1 MSHTSLTLRLSLSLL
16 AFWLCLA
23 TAFAKDP
30 PAKIVKDIA
39 YYAPDAPGTGDLEYR
54 AERCKLDVYIPAH
67 DEGQKLPVVVW
78 FHGGGLTGGNKARPR
93 GFENQ
98 PIIVVAANYR
108 FLTKATPREVIQDAA
123 AAVNWAI
130 ANIEQHGGDRARVS
144 VAGHSA
150 GGYLSMMIGMNEEY
164 LAAHERKNTDLAG
177 VYSVSGQ
184 ATTHYEIAE
193 MPRKADGKR
202 AEGWKRPE
210 NQRRDNPITLNEYAP
225 LSYTARKL
233 PPLYLLCGDPK
244 VEWPARVEENQLL
257 AAMLN
262 TVKDHNTVE
271 FRSYPGKDHG
281 GCVVPAVE
289 DIRKW
294 VVGEKTLAPD
304 K

>member
-1 MSHTSLTLRLSLSLL
+1 MFFRPLSLL
-16 AFWLCLA
+16 FVLCCA
-23 TAFAKDP
+23 TLPALAKDP
-30 PAKIVKDIA
+30 PVKVVKDIS

-54 AERCKLDVYIPAH
+54 AERCKLDVYIPEH
-67 DEGQKLPVVVW
+67 NPGQKLPVVVW
-78 FHGGGLTGGNKARPR
+78 FHGGGLTGGNKSRPK

-123 AAVNWAI
+123 AAVNWTI
-130 ANIEQHGGDRARVS
+130 ANIEQHDGDRGRVS

-164 LAAHERKNTDLAG
+164 LAAHERKNTDLNG

-184 ATTHYEIAE
+184 CTTHYEIAE
-193 MPRKADGKR
+193 MPRK

-233 PPLYLLCGDPK
+233 PPMYLLCGDPK

-271 FRSYPGKDHG
+271 FRSYPDKDHG

-289 DIRKW
+289 DIRQW
-294 VVGEKTLAPD
+294 VLNETKTLAPGQ
-304 K
+304 

>member
-1 MSHTSLTLRLSLSLL
+1 MPRHLFTRFVFSLL
-16 AFWLCLA
+16 AFGLCLT
-23 TAFAKDP
+23 TALAKDP
-30 PAKIVKDIA
+30 PVKVVKDIA
-39 YYAPDAPGTGDLEYR
+39 YYVPDAPGTGDLEYR
-54 AERCKLDVYIPAH
+54 AERCKLDVYIPTH
-67 DEGQKLPVVVW
+67 DPGQKLPVVVW
-78 FHGGGLTGGNKARPR
+78 FHGGGLVGGNKSRPK

-123 AAVNWAI
+123 AAVNWTI
-130 ANIEQHGGDRARVS
+130 ANIEQHDGDRTRVS

-177 VYSVSGQ
+177 IYSVSGQ
-184 ATTHYEIAE
+184 ATTHYEIVE
-193 MPRKADGKR
+193 LPRK

-210 NQRRDNPITLNEYAP
+210 NFKRDNPITLNEYAP

-233 PPLYLLCGDPK
+233 PPMYLLCGDPK

-257 AAMLN
+257 AAMLK

-271 FRSYPGKDHG
+271 FRSYEGKDHG

-294 VVGEKTLAPD
+294 VVETKAP
-304 K
+304 

>member
-1 MSHTSLTLRLSLSLL
+1 MKPSYAALNSFLSLL
-16 AFWLCLA
+16 VCSLCAA
-23 TAFAKDP
+23 TTLAKDP
-30 PAKIVKDIA
+30 PVKVVRDIS

-54 AERCKLDVYIPAH
+54 AERCKLDVYIPTH

-78 FHGGGLTGGNKARPR
+78 FHGGGLTGGNKALPK

-123 AAVNWAI
+123 AAVNWTI
-130 ANIEQHGGDRARVS
+130 ANIEQHDGDRTRVS

-150 GGYLSMMIGMNEEY
+150 GGYLSLMIGMNEEY

-184 ATTHYEIAE
+184 CTTHYEIAE
-193 MPRKADGKR
+193 MPRKAD
-202 AEGWKRPE
+202 GWKRPE

-257 AAMLN
+257 AAMLK

-289 DIRKW
+289 DICRW
-294 VVGEKTLAPD
+294 VLETKTTSKP
-304 K
+304 